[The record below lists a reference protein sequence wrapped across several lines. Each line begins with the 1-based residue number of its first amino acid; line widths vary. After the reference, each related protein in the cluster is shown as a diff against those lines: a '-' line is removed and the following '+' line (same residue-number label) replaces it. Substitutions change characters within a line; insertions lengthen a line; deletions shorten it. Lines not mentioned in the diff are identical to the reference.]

1 MRAVRQSISG
11 TSYVAGAESLA
22 SCTVE
27 VWRPLP
33 PQVADIT
40 CVSRVG
46 YTISPHAFEW
56 LGLTLVLSSVTVQR
70 ESRGS
75 IEVAAG
81 TILVVP
87 AGEVL
92 SMRAAGPGP
101 CRVKTLLL
109 GEVHLAALAQPVR
122 SALIRDTALSS
133 DLAAL
138 FRELELRMRSIDVTR
153 RIQALVERVTAVR
166 APAEPVR
173 PAFATPLT
181 PVRDYLR
188 AHATTST
195 SVDDLERFSG
205 LTRFHLA
212 RVFRREFGLPPRA
225 YQMRQRLARAS
236 RLLALGTPASEVSY
250 RCDFSDQSHL
260 TRSFREAYGITP
272 HRWSSTFLTAKRPAV
287 VETRSTSIHAVW
299 RQSSNHGH
307 REMKCAP

>member
-1 MRAVRQSISG
+1 MRAFQQSVSGISDA
-11 TSYVAGAESLA
+11 AGAESVA
-22 SCTVE
+22 SYTVKA
-27 VWRPLP
+27 WRPLP
-33 PQVADIT
+33 PEVADIT
-40 CVSRVG
+40 CLSRVG

-70 ESRGS
+70 EARGS
-75 IEVAAG
+75 IDVAAG

-92 SMRAAGPGP
+92 SMRTAGPAP
-101 CRVKTLLL
+101 CSVKTLLL
-109 GEVHLAALAQPVR
+109 GEIHLAALAQPVR
-122 SALIRDTALSS
+122 SALIRDTALSGE
-133 DLAAL
+133 LAAL
-138 FRELELRMRSIDVTR
+138 FNELKLRMRLIDVTR
-153 RIQALVERVTAVR
+153 RIQTLVERVIAVR

-173 PAFATPLT
+173 SAFATPLT

-188 AHATTST
+188 ARATTST
-195 SVDDLERFSG
+195 SVDDLEHFSG

-272 HRWSSTFLTAKRPAV
+272 HRWSNTFVTAKRSAPGPAQIDSP
-287 VETRSTSIHAVW
+287 RGGS
-299 RQSSNHGH
+299 H
-307 REMKCAP
+307 RITGIAK

>member
-1 MRAVRQSISG
+1 MRAVQQSISDV
-11 TSYVAGAESLA
+11 SNAAGAESLA

-56 LGLTLVLSSVTVQR
+56 LGFTLVLSSVTVQR

-75 IEVAAG
+75 IDVAAG

-92 SMRAAGPGP
+92 SMRAAGSGP

-109 GEVHLAALAQPVR
+109 GEVHLAAHPVR
-122 SALIRDTALSS
+122 SALIPDTVLSGE
-133 DLAAL
+133 LAAL
-138 FRELELRMRSIDVTR
+138 FSELEQRMRLIDVTR
-153 RIQALVERVTAVR
+153 RIQTLVERVTAVR
-166 APAEPVR
+166 GPAEPVR

-205 LTRFHLA
+205 LSRFHLA

-236 RLLALGTPASEVSY
+236 RLLALGT
-250 RCDFSDQSHL
+250 
-260 TRSFREAYGITP
+260 
-272 HRWSSTFLTAKRPAV
+272 SS
-287 VETRSTSIHAVW
+287 S
-299 RQSSNHGH
+299 
-307 REMKCAP
+307 